1 MFLVNGSPL
10 KQQTLHKANINYADK
25 VVILG
30 HDSTLNSAISDH
42 EMLDAESI
50 YIYQAVKKVNKD
62 VQILTELVYSSN
74 IEFLLPI
81 YPPNNDYHLST
92 LYAAGEV
99 YISAIIDT
107 LTCQSY
113 FNPHIVT
120 ILQQILKGASE
131 EDDEQLRDMMRA
143 HPDLTQSNLWQIPVP
158 EICVGQDFEF
168 LFQTLLKE
176 KLICMALYRL
186 RGATDND
193 YPYVYT
199 NPEKDTPIQHRD
211 RAFVLGIEIPEDLQG
226 DLYEMQEREKD
237 VQLGHPDAS
246 NQVVSSITGKHA
258 GKLRSN

>member
-1 MFLVNGSPL
+1 L

-30 HDSTLNSAISDH
+30 HDSTLNSQISD

-120 ILQQILKGASE
+120 ILQ
-131 EDDEQLRDMMRA
+131 
-143 HPDLTQSNLWQIPVP
+143 
-158 EICVGQDFEF
+158 
-168 LFQTLLKE
+168 
-176 KLICMALYRL
+176 
-186 RGATDND
+186 
-193 YPYVYT
+193 
-199 NPEKDTPIQHRD
+199 
-211 RAFVLGIEIPEDLQG
+211 
-226 DLYEMQEREKD
+226 
-237 VQLGHPDAS
+237 
-246 NQVVSSITGKHA
+246 
-258 GKLRSN
+258 

>member
-1 MFLVNGSPL
+1 M
-10 KQQTLHKANINYADK
+10 
-25 VVILG
+25 
-30 HDSTLNSAISDH
+30 
-42 EMLDAESI
+42 
-50 YIYQAVKKVNKD
+50 
-62 VQILTELVYSSN
+62 ELVYSSN

-131 EDDEQLRDMMRA
+131 EDDEHLRDMMKA

-158 EICVGQDFEF
+158 EICVSKNFEF
-168 LFQTLLKE
+168 LFQELLKK

-186 RGATDND
+186 RGASDND

-199 NPEKDTPIQHRD
+199 NPLKDTIINHRD
-211 RAFVLGIEIPEDLQG
+211 RAFVLGIEIPEEL
-226 DLYEMQEREKD
+226 
-237 VQLGHPDAS
+237 
-246 NQVVSSITGKHA
+246 
-258 GKLRSN
+258 